1 MAEAFME
8 YEEFQIPYISS
19 KEGVLRCK
27 YRGDWEGING
37 VVSERAAIN
46 KVLDSALLA
55 VGELAPMLDNH
66 YISYIALGLEAHAGL
81 WEQ

>member
-1 MAEAFME
+1 
-8 YEEFQIPYISS
+8 
-19 KEGVLRCK
+19 
-27 YRGDWEGING
+27 

-66 YISYIALGLEAHAGL
+66 YIPYIALGLEAHAGL
-81 WEQ
+81 WEQQGAVTVM

>member
-1 MAEAFME
+1 ML
-8 YEEFQIPYISS
+8 Q
-19 KEGVLRCK
+19 RK

-66 YISYIALGLEAHAGL
+66 YIPYIALGLEAHAGL
-81 WEQ
+81 WEQQGAVTVM